1 MLKMWFISGAPQ
13 GPFERGPMAPAC
25 LSWVAKGARFS
36 PDFWGKQHFYYAIS
50 FGINLMKI
58 RPSGWVALAVLLA
71 LLIPL
76 PAFAQDWS
84 ANWPAAESGAPI
96 DGAADITLD
105 IPSTLSA
112 ETLSAL
118 AVELDSFDVTAYV
131 QISGGQLAISPPEPL
146 ASGPHVLRLVE
157 YQVTGVIERGSWTFQ
172 AIGSGPEISL
182 EGNLSAEYVRRI
194 AENNLEDPKP
204 GLETG
209 SGTVDL
215 RGSVS
220 SGDWTLESDVQA
232 LLDSRQDQ
240 TLSGD
245 VAEGNFRIAADYA
258 GQNLDVAAQ
267 LGRHGIKANNLLMS
281 GFQRRG
287 ASLTSSTKQDR
298 LSVSVFAHRPD
309 DAVEFENML
318 GLSDSDNLIT
328 GTHVTWQPF
337 EQLAEKFIVSGT
349 YYDGQG
355 QSFGQNGFGQ
365 VLADERDSGGY
376 AFAANTYW
384 FDDRL
389 YIAGEVAETENNY
402 GFGDQDSDATSAEI
416 RYNLFRDTQI
426 GDMPLN
432 LNVGVKYSA
441 IGTLFSS
448 LANQGLA
455 SDVETLQYYSTA
467 YLGGLSTQVQA
478 SRVTNN
484 VDDFAVL
491 PTDELWTYQ
500 FVANYTPNWS
510 DPPKWIGSPSFYANG
525 SWSDGDRKR
534 APVEFAGFD
543 FDQKQ
548 KSITAGMSSSY
559 GKWGWTAGYGYS
571 SFEDLTDVNSDRDQH
586 NVDLGLS
593 LSLWDRL
600 SLNPYV
606 RWSQFEDQDFNL
618 EDDNWDMSL
627 SGQVLWIP
635 DALDTS
641 FNATVNLQSGD
652 NAFADTYTVNTT
664 TTWVFLKPEPN
675 RPGAAIDLSAVYQ
688 NNDFIF
694 GQEFEQ
700 FQAFARLKLMMP
712 IQYLR

>member
-1 MLKMWFISGAPQ
+1 VQ
-13 GPFERGPMAPAC
+13 FETDPNASPC
-25 LSWVAKGARFS
+25 LSQFAKGARFS
-36 PDFWGKQHFYYAIS
+36 PDFWGTQHVYHAIS
-50 FGINLMKI
+50 SGIKLMEI
-58 RPSGWVALAVLLA
+58 RPFGWVALAVMFA
-71 LLIPL
+71 MVTPL

-84 ANWPAAESGAPI
+84 ANWPQADSGAPI
-96 DGAADITLD
+96 DGDAEITLNVPD
-105 IPSTLSA
+105 TLSA
-112 ETLSAL
+112 ETMSGL
-118 AVELDSFDVTAYV
+118 AAELDGFDVTAYV
-131 QISGGQLAISPPEPL
+131 QIASGQLVISPPESL
-146 ASGPHVLRLVE
+146 ASGSHVLRLVE
-157 YQVTGVIERGSWTFQ
+157 YQAAGVIERGSWTFQ
-172 AIGSGPEISL
+172 AIGSGPEINL
-182 EGNLSAEYVRRI
+182 DGNLSAEYVRRI
-194 AENNLEDPKP
+194 AENNLDDPKP
-204 GLETG
+204 DLN
-209 SGTVDL
+209 SGRGTIDM

-220 SGDWTLESDVQA
+220 SGDWTMESDVQA

-240 TLSGD
+240 TLTGD
-245 VAEGNFRIAADYA
+245 VAEGNFRVAADYA

-287 ASLTSSTKQDR
+287 ASLTSSTKRDR

-318 GLSDSDNLIT
+318 GLSDPDNMIT

-337 EQLAEKFIVSGT
+337 ERLSEKFVVSGT

-376 AFAANTYW
+376 AFAADTYW

-402 GFGDQDSDATSAEI
+402 GFGDQDSDARSAEI

-426 GDMPLN
+426 GDTPLN

-467 YLGGLSTQVQA
+467 YLGGFSTQIQA

-484 VDDFAVL
+484 VDDFASL
-491 PTDELWTYQ
+491 PTDQLWTYQ
-500 FVANYTPNWS
+500 FVSNYTPSWTN
-510 DPPKWIGSPSFYANG
+510 PPKWLGSPSFYANG
-525 SWSDGDRKR
+525 SWSEGDRKR
-534 APVEFAGFD
+534 APAEFAGFD

-548 KSITAGMSSSY
+548 KSFTAGMSSSY
-559 GKWGWTAGYGYS
+559 GKWSWTAGYGYS
-571 SFEDLTDVNSDRDQH
+571 SFEDLTDVNSDRNQH

-593 LSLWDRL
+593 LSVWDRL

-606 RWSQFEDQDFNL
+606 RWSQFEDQDFNQ
-618 EDDNWDMSL
+618 EDDTWDMSL

-635 DALDTS
+635 NALDTS

-675 RPGAAIDLSAVYQ
+675 RPGAAVDLSAAYQ

-694 GQEFEQ
+694 GQELEQ